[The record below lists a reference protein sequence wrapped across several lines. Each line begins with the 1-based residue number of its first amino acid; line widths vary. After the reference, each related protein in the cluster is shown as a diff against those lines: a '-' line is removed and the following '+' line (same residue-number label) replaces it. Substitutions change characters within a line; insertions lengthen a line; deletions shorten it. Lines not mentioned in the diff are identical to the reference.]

1 MLNATTDDSVAQTKD
16 NAEQSFP
23 SISNIHSIMHK
34 CDSST
39 SKRQI
44 NIAYRNSVDT
54 NLTLCRWLTVYSKRL
69 TIKTNAAKKQMV
81 KTTKVDMKYIV
92 HGSKNQNR

>member
-39 SKRQI
+39 SKRRI

-54 NLTLCRWLTVYSKRL
+54 NITPCRCLTVYSEL
-69 TIKTNAAKKQMV
+69 LAIKTNTVKKQMV
-81 KTTKVDMKYIV
+81 KTTKVDMK
-92 HGSKNQNR
+92 